1 MISYG
6 RNASKFF
13 DRLFDKRAIP
23 ETLQN
28 KFSKIILGVHSKSS
42 NLAVKSELGIL
53 RLHISI
59 YVKVISYFLR
69 LLLMKDND
77 IILML

>member
-13 DRLFDKRAIP
+13 DRLFDERAIP

-28 KFSKIILGVHSKSS
+28 KFSKIILGVHFE
-42 NLAVKSELGIL
+42 VK
-53 RLHISI
+53 
-59 YVKVISYFLR
+59 
-69 LLLMKDND
+69 
-77 IILML
+77 